1 MGSAGLQLKRHQA
14 VSIGF
19 LDQVVMSDGRFAP
32 VKIHNPFNDRAPF
45 AGKRRAYGAGLR
57 NDMSPDNGKVFP
69 ADFFLLSHCGEDVS
83 TDQMFCNDGEAGGV
97 PVKPVAAPE
106 DERFPL
112 LLVIPGQ
119 GVGQRVGII
128 VQGRMDRH
136 PGWFIDH
143 DQIFILVDDGK
154 RGADRRNI
162 PGAFRFLDPDE
173 EAVSGF

>member
-69 ADFFLLSHCGEDVS
+69 ADFFFLVI
-83 TDQMFCNDGEAGGV
+83 V
-97 PVKPVAAPE
+97 
-106 DERFPL
+106 ERMFPL
-112 LLVIPGQ
+112 TRCFATTVRP
-119 GVGQRVGII
+119 
-128 VQGRMDRH
+128 
-136 PGWFIDH
+136 
-143 DQIFILVDDGK
+143 
-154 RGADRRNI
+154 
-162 PGAFRFLDPDE
+162 E
-173 EAVSGF
+173 VSRSSRLQHRKMKGFPCCW

>member
-19 LDQVVMSDGRFAP
+19 TNQTVMSDGGFAP

-83 TDQMFCNDGEAGGV
+83 ADQMFCNDGEAGGV

-112 LLVIPGQ
+112 LLVIPGK
-119 GVGQRVGII
+119 GVGQRVGIV

-136 PGWFIDH
+136 PGGLVDY

-154 RGADRRNI
+154 RSADWRNI
-162 PGAFRFLDPDE
+162 PGTFCFLDPDE

>member
-1 MGSAGLQLKRHQA
+1 MGSAGLQLERHQA

-32 VKIHNPFNDRAPF
+32 VKIHNPFNDRAFF
-45 AGKRRAYGAGLR
+45 AGKRRTYSSGLR
-57 NDMSPDNGKVFP
+57 GDMSPDNGKVFP
-69 ADFFLLSHCGEDVS
+69 ADLLFLCHSGKNVS
-83 TDQMFCNDGEAGGV
+83 ADQMFCDDGEAGGI

-106 DERFPL
+106 NERFPL
-112 LLVIPGQ
+112 LLVVPGQ
-119 GVGQRVGII
+119 GVGQRVGIV

-136 PGWFIDH
+136 PGGLVDY

-154 RGADRRNI
+154 RSADWRNI
-162 PGAFRFLDPDE
+162 PGTFCFLDPDE